1 MAKKLSPDESLS
13 RIKSQLIL
21 RYIFWA
27 TLLLKM
33 LCSFA
38 TWARTACTDGES
50 IHISPAFWETLD
62 PEEQKFLL
70 AHELAHCFL
79 KHHLRKGKRKH
90 VLWNI
95 ACDYV
100 VNLLLKEAGFSLP
113 VGCLYDERFKDMTA
127 EAVYAILEKESTNGG
142 SGGEGDDEWNI
153 EPGDGDGEGSET
165 GQGSGNG
172 KRWSWKFGEVK
183 EYTGK
188 DPQKNEQ
195 EWNARIQQAVQA
207 SRSCGQG
214 SAMLDRFAE
223 ATKRSR
229 VPWKEVC
236 QRFVQVRAK
245 NDFDWRM
252 PNRRY
257 VASDVY
263 APCIR
268 SYEIGKILFIGDS
281 SGSIGTEEINIAAS
295 EIQAAAHAV
304 RAEFW
309 IMWVD
314 DRVQGVPEQIDT
326 TKYPL
331 DLKPKGF
338 GGTDF
343 KPGFKWVDKENFDP
357 VCLIYITDGYC
368 NSFPEEPDYPVL
380 WLVTAKDKFEP
391 PFGEVTYWH
400 DV

>member
-1 MAKKLSPDESLS
+1 MSKQLSPDESLS

-21 RYIFWA
+21 NYIFWA

-33 LCSFA
+33 YCDFVE
-38 TWARTACTDGES
+38 WARTACTDGES
-50 IHISPAFWETLD
+50 IHISPSFWNTLT

-79 KHHLRKGKRKH
+79 KHHLRMGGRDH
-90 VLWNI
+90 RLWNI
-95 ACDYV
+95 ACDFV
-100 VNLLLKEAGFSLP
+100 VNYLLKEAGFTLPNGSLISDK
-113 VGCLYDERFKDMTA
+113 YADMTA
-127 EAVYAILEKESTNGG
+127 EAVYAMLEKDPQWESER
-142 SGGEGDDEWNI
+142 GGEWNMEESDE
-153 EPGDGDGEGSET
+153 DGDGSST
-165 GQGSGNG
+165 GGGNNG
-172 KRWSWKFGEVK
+172 KSKWGWKFGEVK
-183 EYTGK
+183 EYNGK
-188 DPQKNEQ
+188 DPQANEQ

-207 SRSCGQG
+207 SMSCGQG
-214 SAMLDRFAE
+214 SAMLDRLAE

-229 VPWKEVC
+229 IPWREVC

-257 VASDVY
+257 VASDIY

-268 SYEIGKILFIGDS
+268 SFDIGKILFIGDS
-281 SGSIGTEEINIAAS
+281 SGSIGEEEINIAAS
-295 EIQAAAHAV
+295 EIQAAAFAV
-304 RAEFW
+304 KAEFW

-314 DRVQGVPEQIDT
+314 DRVQGNPEEIDT
-326 TKYPL
+326 GKYPL
-331 DLKPKGF
+331 KLKPKGY

-343 KPGFKWVDKENFDP
+343 KPGFEWVEKEDFDP
-357 VCLIYITDGYC
+357 VCIIYITDGYC
-368 NSFPEEPDYPVL
+368 NSFPSIEPDCPVL
-380 WLVTAKDKFEP
+380 WLVTQKDKFNP